1 MAQKCYGSRDLGIAD
16 RAIINKTNILYPN
29 EVRDILNSN
38 NDEIKRLC
46 LQSKVYPKK
55 DSITGKTFFM
65 KDDVDFLKRIKEL
78 HSRGQKLLSND
89 DRTLRLPAESPKEE
103 KTSVFVNGDS
113 LIKEFQNALAQVILT
128 QESMAEKLQETIE
141 NKLDGLDDV
150 VIELIQIKTENE
162 NLRVKMNQL
171 TKENYDLR
179 TDLDSFK
186 SIGLGL
192 YTKQKSSIF

>member
-1 MAQKCYGSRDLGIAD
+1 VPTAQKRYGSRDLGIAD
-16 RAIINKTNILYPN
+16 RAINNKTNILYPN
-29 EVRDILNSN
+29 EVRDILNSDN
-38 NDEIKRLC
+38 NEIKRLC

-55 DSITGKTFFM
+55 DSVTGKTFFM

-78 HSRGQKLLSND
+78 HSRGQKLLGND
-89 DRTLRLPAESPKEE
+89 ERTLRLPAEQEE
-103 KTSVFVNGDS
+103 KAVVSVNGDS

-150 VIELIQIKTENE
+150 VIELIQIKTEND
-162 NLRVKMNQL
+162 QL

-179 TDLDSFK
+179 TEMDSFK

-192 YTKQKSSIF
+192 YTKQKNSIF